1 MIEWLAFLLAIW
13 SSPRFEAGPRDWIY
27 VTVAFAS
34 FPSFLQILGCS
45 TRSVLDFKLLPCSE
59 CCTLS
64 SG

>member
-1 MIEWLAFLLAIW
+1 MIEWLANLLAVW

-34 FPSFLQILGCS
+34 FPSFLQILGCC
-45 TRSVLDFKLLPCSE
+45 SVLDFKLSPCSE
-59 CCTLS
+59 CCLLS